1 MTVQEFNIFAQPN
14 SEADFVLP
22 ELDDV
27 ALVEVGQDGNIIKLN
42 SFGKQIWG
50 WKKGGKIPK
59 SLLSS
64 LQLGKP
70 LSFPVSVKGRTVLG
84 TGVQR
89 QNGWLIVGYH
99 EKNVASGKAESSY
112 RTLIEKIPSVNHPFL
127 DQAPQGIL
135 FLDRIGNV
143 IFANQQFRDCLHI
156 EGRKEIEENV
166 FQLFSFDESLASQV
180 RDLLANG
187 IAIPQAIVQSSSFL
201 PHGLR
206 VNGSPVHDARDT
218 ILGAVLTFEVLTSD
232 EESADLP
239 PNQDVEGHHLAQ
251 LKNVFI
257 AMMSHELRTPLG
269 VMNGYAEILGQ
280 ELAEYESSTGNTLP
294 PQIKEFVGAIHENT
308 QRLLSMVNEFFD
320 LSNMRQ
326 LRLSPISLHDTLIP
340 VAKKA
345 QSILAGKDVEFV
357 LTLAP
362 ENPMIRAN
370 QKRLKQVLKNLL
382 SNAVKFTQEGSVS
395 IESRLEGEQVVI
407 EISDTGVGMSQE
419 HLDRLFTPFVQ
430 EDDRLNRDFAG
441 TGLGLALAKLLVDL
455 MDGRIEAESEKGK
468 GSTFRIYLPAAN

>member
-14 SEADFVLP
+14 SDADQVLP
-22 ELDDV
+22 ELADV
-27 ALVEVGQDGNIIKLN
+27 ALVEVGQNGDITKLN

-59 SLLSS
+59 TLLSS

-70 LSFPVSVKGRTVLG
+70 LSFPISVKGRTVLG

-89 QNGWLIVGYH
+89 QHGWLIVGYH
-99 EKNVASGKAESSY
+99 EKNVASGKGESSY

-156 EGRKEIEENV
+156 EGRQDIEENV

-187 IAIPQAIVQSSSFL
+187 VPVPQAIVRANAFL

-218 ILGAVLTFEVLTSD
+218 ILGAVLTFEVLSSD
-232 EESADLP
+232 AEEAGDLSP
-239 PNQDVEGHHLAQ
+239 SHNVDGHHLAQ

-257 AMMSHELRTPLG
+257 AMMSHEIRTPLG

-280 ELAEYESSTGNTLP
+280 ELAEYEASSGNTLP
-294 PQIKEFVGAIHENT
+294 PQIKEFVGAIHENA
-308 QRLLSMVNEFFD
+308 QRLLGMVNELFD

-326 LRLSPISLHDTLIP
+326 LRLSPISVHDTLIP
-340 VAKKA
+340 VAEKA
-345 QSILAGKDVEFV
+345 RRILSEKDV
-357 LTLAP
+357 TLNLSIVDH
-362 ENPMIRAN
+362 NPMIMGN

-382 SNAVKFTQEGSVS
+382 SNAVKFTEEGSVS
-395 IESRLEGEQVVI
+395 IQSRIEDDQVVV
-407 EISDTGVGMSQE
+407 EITDTGVGMSQE
-419 HLDRLFTPFVQ
+419 HLDKLFTPFVQ
-430 EDDRLNRDFAG
+430 EDTRLNRDYSG
-441 TGLGLALAKLLVDL
+441 TGLGLALTKLLVDL
-455 MDGRIEAESEKGK
+455 MKGRIEAESEKGK
-468 GSTFRIYLPAAN
+468 GSTFRIYLPAA

>member
-1 MTVQEFNIFAQPN
+1 MTVQEFNIFAQTN
-14 SEADFVLP
+14 AEALQALP

-27 ALVEVGQDGNIIKLN
+27 ALVEVGQDGNIVKLN
-42 SFGKQIWG
+42 SFGKSIWG

-64 LQLGKP
+64 LKLGKP
-70 LSFPVSVKGRTVLG
+70 ISFPVSVKGRAVLG

-99 EKNVASGKAESSY
+99 EKNVTSNIGESSY

-156 EGRKEIEENV
+156 ARRQEISENV
-166 FQLFSFDESLASQV
+166 FQLFSFDEALTSQV
-180 RDLLANG
+180 TNLLTSGHSVSHEMAPMH
-187 IAIPQAIVQSSSFL
+187 AHL

-206 VNGSPVHDARDT
+206 VSGSPVHDAKNS
-218 ILGAVLTFEVLTSD
+218 ILGAVLTFEILVLD
-232 EESADLP
+232 EEAGSQP
-239 PNQDVEGHHLAQ
+239 TRNVEGHHLAQ

-257 AMMSHELRTPLG
+257 AMMSHEIRTPLG

-280 ELAEYESSTGNTLP
+280 ELEEYEVNTGNTLP
-294 PQIKEFVGAIHENT
+294 PQIKEFVGAIHENA
-308 QRLLSMVNEFFD
+308 QRLLGMVNELFD

-326 LRLSPISLHDTLIP
+326 LRLSPMSLHDTLGP

-345 QSILAGKDVEFV
+345 GRLLGEKGVAFHLN
-357 LTLAP
+357 LT
-362 ENPMIRAN
+362 ESNPTIRGN

-382 SNAVKFTQEGSVS
+382 SNAVKFTQQGSVS
-395 IESRLEGEQVVI
+395 LETRVEGDYAIIELT
-407 EISDTGVGMSQE
+407 DTGVGMSQE
-419 HLDRLFTPFVQ
+419 HLDRLFTPFLQ
-430 EDDRLNRDFAG
+430 EDTRLNRDYSG
-441 TGLGLALAKLLVDL
+441 TGLGLALSKLLIDL
-455 MDGRIEAESEKGK
+455 MHGRIEAESKKGK
-468 GSTFRIYLPAAN
+468 GSTFRIYLPIV